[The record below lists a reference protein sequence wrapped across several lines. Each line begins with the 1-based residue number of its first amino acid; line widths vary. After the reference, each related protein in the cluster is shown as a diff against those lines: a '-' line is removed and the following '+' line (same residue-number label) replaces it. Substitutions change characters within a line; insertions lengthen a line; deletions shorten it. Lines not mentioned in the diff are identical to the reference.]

1 LTVRT
6 YQLRKLTRP
15 AAGTIEPT
23 KATKGIEARNEREA
37 VAVAQALAAEP
48 DDILLA
54 IEVRASDQRVL
65 WSLGLG
71 PIASPPPDEVP

>member
-1 LTVRT
+1 MRT
-6 YQLRKLTRP
+6 YQLRKLIRS
-15 AAGTIEPT
+15 ANGTLEPT
-23 KATKGIEARNEREA
+23 EEIKGIEARDEREA
-37 VAVAQALAAEP
+37 VAIAQALAAEP
-48 DDILLA
+48 DDRLLA